1 MAMLT
6 NHRNLHDDNYDDN
19 QVDDNVDNHDDTTQ
33 PSYYLKM
40 SNTDHTSFFAVA
52 SLTRWRVDMT
62 NDAGAQ
68 LWQNAI

>member
-1 MAMLT
+1 MVMLT

-40 SNTDHTSFFAVA
+40 SNTVSHVIFCLRVIDAV
-52 SLTRWRVDMT
+52 TRWHE
-62 NDAGAQ
+62 
-68 LWQNAI
+68 